1 MRMKT
6 EFEPEYLTDLTLRR
20 AIVHDSHHH
29 QELRESNLTVSVY
42 IVQFKG
48 KVLQISLETHRLY

>member
-6 EFEPEYLTDLTLRR
+6 EFEPEYLTDLTLRG

-29 QELRESNLTVSVY
+29 QELRESNLPVSIDIIEFEY
-42 IVQFKG
+42 
-48 KVLQISLETHRLY
+48 KVLQICL